1 MVRVNVFAGGELDRA
16 AHLRKDEAWLAARR
30 ADPWSRYVVVWRGE
44 CLVAEGEQPRVAL
57 LAGDAAGTLAP
68 EPEHEV
74 LLGVAGDVAHFA
86 IDISGLDED
95 EARRRVAGLGDF
107 MDLRAVGGLTPGGD
121 AAMAAHARGMM
132 YWHKRHGFCGVCG
145 APTEVREAGHLR
157 VCSDETCAVPHFP
170 RTDAAIIVIVAD
182 GERCLL
188 GRQKSWPEGLY
199 SSLAG
204 FVEPGE
210 SLEEAVAR
218 EIMEES
224 GIAVR
229 DVRYHSSQPWPFPG
243 SLMLG
248 FHAVAATTTIDIDRD
263 ELDDARWFERD
274 FLRNPTGGFRLP
286 RPVSIARRLLDD
298 WLEGV

>member
-1 MVRVNVFAGGELDRA
+1 MARVNVFAGGELDRA
-16 AHLRKDEAWLAARR
+16 AHLRKDEAWLAAQRGAAR
-30 ADPWSRYVVVWRGE
+30 SSYVVIWRGA
-44 CLVAEGEQPRVAL
+44 CLVANGGQPRVAL
-57 LAGDAAGTLAP
+57 LPGDTAGTLAP
-68 EPEHEV
+68 EPGHEV
-74 LLGVAGDVAHFA
+74 LLGIAGDVAHFA
-86 IDISGLDED
+86 IDISALDED
-95 EARRRVAGLGDF
+95 EARQRVAGLGDF
-107 MDLRAVGGLTPGGD
+107 MDLRAVAGLAPGGD

-132 YWHKRHGFCGVCG
+132 YWHARHGFCGVCG
-145 APTEVREAGHLR
+145 APTGIREAGYLR
-157 VCSDETCAVPHFP
+157 VCSDGACAVPHFP

-224 GIAVR
+224 GIEVR

-263 ELDDARWFERD
+263 ELDDAQWFERD

-286 RPVSIARRLLDD
+286 RPESIARHLLDD
-298 WLEGV
+298 WLEGE